1 VVKGLFAFIA
11 RHERSLSA
19 VSMIGGFAFDNYAFR
34 RIDLPNT
41 QLVFIGYLSL
51 AAISMLIL
59 HVLAE
64 RVARGKEW
72 PRWRA
77 LLPFATQFALGGLW
91 SAFLV
96 FYSRSAVLTASWPFL
111 IVLLAI
117 FLGNEFFK
125 HYHSRLAFAAVL
137 FFFALYSYCTV
148 TVPLV
153 THSVGVLNFLLAGA
167 VALFIF
173 FLLMRVVAGVGPQ
186 QWRESRLQV
195 GMGVVLV
202 YALMNIFYF
211 AGVLPPLPIALSA
224 GGVYH
229 FVAKTGDRY
238 KAVAEPQSWTVKFGA
253 PAIMHVKPGEP
264 LYVYSAVF
272 APVKLDTKVQH
283 RWQRYDAAHH
293 SWRTISVITYAING
307 GRDGGYRGYT
317 LSHHIVPGQWRVDV
331 DLPDGHII
339 GRIRFDVAPAAGPV
353 QRRKKML
360 G

>member
-1 VVKGLFAFIA
+1 MLKSTFAFIG

-19 VSMIGGFAFDNYAFR
+19 VSMVGGFVFDNYAFR

-41 QLVFIGYLSL
+41 QLVFIGYLAL

-77 LLPFATQFALGGLW
+77 ILPFATQFALGGLW

-111 IVLLAI
+111 LVLAGI
-117 FLGNEFFK
+117 FLGNEVFK
-125 HYHSRLAFAAVL
+125 QYHARLAFAAVL
-137 FFFALYSYCTV
+137 FFFALYSYSIV

-153 THSVGVLNFLLAGA
+153 THSVGVFNFLLAGG
-167 VALFIF
+167 VATLIF
-173 FLLMRVVAGVGPQ
+173 AMLMRLVKGLGPQ
-186 QWRESRLQV
+186 QWRASRMEVAL
-195 GMGVVLV
+195 GTALI

-211 AGVLPPLPIALSA
+211 AGLLPPLPIALSA

-229 FVAKTGDRY
+229 VVAKQGAIY
-238 KAVAEPQSWTVKFGA
+238 KAVAEPQSWSVKFGA
-253 PAIMHVKPGEP
+253 PAVMHVKPGDP

-272 APVKLDTKVQH
+272 APVKLNTNVQH

-293 SWRTISVITYAING
+293 SWRTISTVTYAING

-317 LSHHIVPGQWRVDV
+317 LSHKVTPGQWRVDV
-331 DLPDGHII
+331 DLPNGHII
-339 GRIRFDVAPAAGPV
+339 GRIRFDVV
-353 QRRKKML
+353 QASGAISTKQKTL

>member
-1 VVKGLFAFIA
+1 MV
-11 RHERSLSA
+11 
-19 VSMIGGFAFDNYAFR
+19 GGFVFDNYAFR

-111 IVLLAI
+111 LVLAAI
-117 FLGNEFFK
+117 FLGNEIFK
-125 HYHSRLAFAAVL
+125 HYHSRLAFAAML
-137 FFFALYSYCTV
+137 FFFALYSYCVV

-173 FLLMRVVAGVGPQ
+173 FVLMRLVAGLRPQ
-186 QWRESRLQV
+186 EWRASRVQV
-195 GMGVVLV
+195 GIGTVLV

-229 FVAKTGDRY
+229 SVAKTGAIY
-238 KAVAEPQSWTVKFGA
+238 QAVAEPQAW
-253 PAIMHVKPGEP
+253 
-264 LYVYSAVF
+264 
-272 APVKLDTKVQH
+272 
-283 RWQRYDAAHH
+283 
-293 SWRTISVITYAING
+293 
-307 GRDGGYRGYT
+307 
-317 LSHHIVPGQWRVDV
+317 
-331 DLPDGHII
+331 
-339 GRIRFDVAPAAGPV
+339 
-353 QRRKKML
+353 
-360 G
+360 

>member
-1 VVKGLFAFIA
+1 MIKRTFAFIA

-19 VSMIGGFAFDNYAFR
+19 ASMIGGFAFDNYAFR

-41 QLVFIGYLSL
+41 QLVFIGYLSV
-51 AAISMLIL
+51 AAISMLIMHL
-59 HVLAE
+59 LAE
-64 RVARGKEW
+64 RVANGKEW

-77 LLPFATQFALGGLW
+77 ILPFATQFALGGLW

-111 IVLLAI
+111 MVLVAI
-117 FLGNEFFK
+117 FLGNEIFK

-137 FFFALYSYCTV
+137 FFFALVSYAIV
-148 TVPLV
+148 TLPLF
-153 THSVGVLNFLLAGA
+153 THSVGVMNFLFAGLLA
-167 VALFIF
+167 LIIFIM
-173 FLLMRVVAGVGPQ
+173 LMRVVAGLGPQ
-186 QWRESRLQV
+186 EWRASRLQV
-195 GMGVVLV
+195 VLGTALI
-202 YALMNIFYF
+202 YALINIFYF

-229 FVAKTGDRY
+229 HVAKQGATY
-238 KAVAEPQSWTVKFGA
+238 QAVAEPQSWKVRFGA

-264 LYVYSAVF
+264 LYLYSAVF

-283 RWQRYDAAHH
+283 RWQRYDAARH
-293 SWRTISVITYAING
+293 SWRTISTVTYAIAG

-317 LSHHIVPGQWRVDV
+317 LSHHITLGQWRVDV

-339 GRIRFDVAPAAGPV
+339 GRVRFDVLPANGPV
-353 QRRKKML
+353 ETEEKTL